1 MNSLIVAEPPS
12 AYGERPRLVVDA
24 SVLAATLFEEDGHD
38 VALSW
43 MRGRML
49 CAPHLVDCE
58 IANIAL
64 AKIQRKVT
72 NVASAVEALQVYAA
86 LDIERHSVEPSAVFA
101 LAMRT
106 GLTVGVLLI
115 GILVGIAFGQSLRNN
130 VRDIYK
136 WCDNNVAFD
145 FLPVQWLVHVNDLKA
160 TMTMAQPFPDVW
172 LPDGLDVQL
181 AMTVAIGEFDLR
193 YSLDYHDYR
202 RTDVT
207 SKVGIKE
214 R

>member
-1 MNSLIVAEPPS
+1 MSSLIVAEPPS

-43 MRGRML
+43 MRGRTL

-106 GLTVGVLLI
+106 GLTAYDASYLWLAET
-115 GILVGIAFGQSLRNN
+115 LHTPLAT
-130 VRDIYK
+130 
-136 WCDNNVAFD
+136 FD
-145 FLPVQWLVHVNDLKA
+145 ARLGKA
-160 TMTMAQPFPDVW
+160 AVEY
-172 LPDGLDVQL
+172 L
-181 AMTVAIGEFDLR
+181 GER
-193 YSLDYHDYR
+193 Q
-202 RTDVT
+202 
-207 SKVGIKE
+207 
-214 R
+214 